1 MLESKRKEK
10 GYKNTKPLPRSD
22 KAKTAVQIRREHNY
36 MSRKDVASEIG
47 VHENTI
53 KHIEWQMHT
62 ENQKQK
68 EEVINMKLHEIEI
81 QKDIELLWENIKVH
95 KLNVV
100 AKLEKVDDGKGDEMY
115 IILLESQFKYFQLEY
130 INISGRRLISARTHQ
145 ATIRDMEEYMTE
157 VKEMNRIVT
166 IINTILT

>member
-1 MLESKRKEK
+1 MIEKKIRGKKLKHSEKSK
-10 GYKNTKPLPRSD
+10 TPI
-22 KAKTAVQIRREHNY
+22 QIRRENNG
-36 MSRKDVASEIG
+36 MNRQQVADLIG
-47 VHENTI
+47 VHKNTVNQ
-53 KHIEWQMHT
+53 IEWQTQT
-62 ENQKQK
+62 ENQIKCLEK
-68 EEVINMKLHEIEI
+68 INIELHEIEI

-95 KLNVV
+95 QLNVV

-145 ATIRDMEEYMTE
+145 NTIRDMEEYMTE

-166 IINTILT
+166 IINTILI